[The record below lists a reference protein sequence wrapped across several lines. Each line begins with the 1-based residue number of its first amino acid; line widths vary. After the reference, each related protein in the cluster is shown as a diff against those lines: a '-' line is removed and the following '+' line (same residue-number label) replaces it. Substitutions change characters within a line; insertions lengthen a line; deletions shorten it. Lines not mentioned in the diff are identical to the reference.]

1 MIRDTKHIGIIVF
14 AIGIVL
20 CFGGILYATI
30 QQLNLHDPQNANSIA
45 SVTAATGIGFLL
57 IFVGPNMALRVER
70 AYHWLLLFGSVS
82 SFTAIIIFGMRYP
95 GNWYYPIAG
104 CVVVLYATGILILVG
119 TIYFNSIVGIKKP
132 DEYTIDEES
141 VPLMYWK
148 PDESARMGVIQNDI
162 SNLIVQHENLDET
175 LKDERQNAKSD
186 IKKLLLRSL
195 DVLDSFDALFKKIEQ
210 KEENADRQTKIW
222 LGNFRAIRKKLE
234 RVLSESGV
242 SRIESPSGKAI
253 PDVDI
258 VVGTVEREG
267 IGDDTIIEYMERG
280 YAWRGEILRKSS
292 VIVVRN
298 KGGME

>member
-14 AIGIVL
+14 ASGIVL

-30 QQLNLHDPQNANSIA
+30 QQLNLHDPQNVESIA
-45 SVTAATGIGFLL
+45 SVTATTGIGFLL
-57 IFVGPNMALRVER
+57 IFVGTNMALRVER
-70 AYHWLLLFGSVS
+70 VYHWLLLFGSVL
-82 SFTAIIIFGMRYP
+82 SFTAIIIFGMHYP
-95 GNWYYPIAG
+95 GNWYYPLTG
-104 CVVVLYATGILILVG
+104 YVVSLYATGILILVG
-119 TIYFNSIVGIKKP
+119 NIYFDSTVGVKKP
-132 DEYTIDEES
+132 DEYTIDEEP

-162 SNLIVQHENLDET
+162 SNLIVQHENLKES
-175 LKDERQNAKSD
+175 LEDERQNAKSD
-186 IKKLLLRSL
+186 IKELLLRSL

-210 KEENADRQTKIW
+210 KEENVDRQTKKW

-234 RVLSESGV
+234 RVLSDSRV
-242 SRIESPSGKAI
+242 SRIESPGGKAI

-267 IGDDTIIEYMERG
+267 IDDDTIIEYVERG
-280 YAWRGEILRKSS
+280 YAWRGRILRKSS